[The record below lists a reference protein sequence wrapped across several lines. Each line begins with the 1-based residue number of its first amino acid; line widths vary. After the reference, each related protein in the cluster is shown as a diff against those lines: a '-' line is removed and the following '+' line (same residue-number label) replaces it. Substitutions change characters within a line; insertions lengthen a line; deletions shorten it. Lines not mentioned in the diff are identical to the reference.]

1 MTDIYI
7 EKKLI
12 DIFFTLNEFSN
23 VPFIITDDEGN
34 SLNVSLPNVPFT
46 IPEDKRFFILSFL
59 PNEPEP
65 AGRGENAENRWEGI
79 FQIDIIIPIGAG
91 IAELENKYEWIT
103 KLFQRGTSFNEI
115 MIKRTY
121 RATHGAELAFY
132 KTVIRVEFIASLPK

>member
-65 AGRGENAENRWEGI
+65 AGLGENAENRWEGI
-79 FQIDIIIPIGAG
+79 FQIYIIKPNGAG
-91 IAELENKYEWIT
+91 IAELENKYE
-103 KLFQRGTSFNEI
+103 
-115 MIKRTY
+115 
-121 RATHGAELAFY
+121 
-132 KTVIRVEFIASLPK
+132 